1 MSEMFLKIDDVPGES
16 KREGMEDTIE
26 ISSFSWGETQS
37 GAAQTGSGVTESGVN
52 MQDFCF
58 VAPVS
63 KASPKLLV
71 KCAGGKTIPSA
82 EFSCRKSVGD
92 KQDVYLKYKF
102 TNFVIASY
110 QMTGADTGSPTDQFA
125 FNFEKIEI
133 EYKPQKDDGTLDAAV
148 TSGYNL
154 KTMKPV

>member
-1 MSEMFLKIDDVPGES
+1 MSEMFLKVEDAPGES

-26 ISSFSWGETQS
+26 ITSFSWLERQK
-37 GAAQTGSGVTESGVN
+37 GAARTGSGVTESGVD
-52 MQDFCF
+52 MGDFRF

-92 KQDVYLKYKF
+92 KQDVFLKYKF
-102 TNFVIASY
+102 TNFVISSY
-110 QMTGADTGSPTDQFA
+110 QMTGADTGSPMDEFA

-148 TSGYNL
+148 TAGYNL